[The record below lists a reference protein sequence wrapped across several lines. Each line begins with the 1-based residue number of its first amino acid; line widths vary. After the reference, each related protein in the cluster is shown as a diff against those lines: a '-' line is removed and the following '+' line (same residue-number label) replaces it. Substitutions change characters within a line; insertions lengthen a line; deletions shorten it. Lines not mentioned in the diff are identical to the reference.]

1 MEKLWSKLEF
11 LFDQFDIDIMELN
24 HIITW
29 YLFIRIQYIIYNICI
44 SKLLIP
50 FVPLSCRTD
59 LTVWICF
66 FENCCFLFFSKV
78 GTLSAKRFL
87 IAFCFTLFE
96 RNIDLWEE
104 GWNGNR
110 RSKTIGRLFAPS
122 HNKIEIFVNDHC

>member
-1 MEKLWSKLEF
+1 M
-11 LFDQFDIDIMELN
+11 
-24 HIITW
+24 
-29 YLFIRIQYIIYNICI
+29 
-44 SKLLIP
+44 
-50 FVPLSCRTD
+50 
-59 LTVWICF
+59 
-66 FENCCFLFFSKV
+66 

-122 HNKIEIFVNDHC
+122 HNKIEIFVHDHC